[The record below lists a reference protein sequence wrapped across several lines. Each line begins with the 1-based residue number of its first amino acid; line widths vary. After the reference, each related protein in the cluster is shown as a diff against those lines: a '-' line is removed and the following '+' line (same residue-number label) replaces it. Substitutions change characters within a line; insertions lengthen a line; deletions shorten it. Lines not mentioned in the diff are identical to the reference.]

1 MSISF
6 NHSVA
11 LAILRSSISVA
22 CFTSFPEPLKL
33 SKVVHFNLLTCIF
46 WQRTTCRCGICPL
59 RFTSVSQGGGGSDG
73 WKTVTSFLAAVSVAW
88 RKNGRPSAPGT
99 MGGNLH
105 MVATSFPSPHLLF
118 ILEKQPQSIN
128 PSVLLSEQ
136 RTKGLWQPVLWS
148 SYSRFLEAGPVFGIL
163 TQVLSSDE
171 IPFAWPWWFWLQF
184 SDNQVCYE
192 QRTEERIG
200 IEGRKLSN
208 TSIESNTALSKH
220 WPLLEWIICNN
231 PLWLPNIHWL
241 CKLGLPKFE
250 LRICQWF
257 PFLLWLSCT
266 LPYIIFSS

>member
-1 MSISF
+1 MHRLFDRCSK
-6 NHSVA
+6 A
-11 LAILRSSISVA
+11 LSCCEVGWWAFLSTTVWLLPSSSLQYQWPVLHH
-22 CFTSFPEPLKL
+22 FLNLWSYQKL
-33 SKVVHFNLLTCIF
+33 STLICSLASSGREQHAGVEYAPFGSLQWAKV
-46 WQRTTCRCGICPL
+46 
-59 RFTSVSQGGGGSDG
+59 GGGSDG
-73 WKTVTSFLAAVSVAW
+73 WKTVTSFLAAVSVLW
-88 RKNGRPSAPGT
+88 RKNGRPSAPGK

-105 MVATSFPSPHLLF
+105 MVATSFPSPHLF
-118 ILEKQPQSIN
+118 ILEKQSQSIN

-136 RTKGLWQPVLWS
+136 RTKGIWQPILWS

-163 TQVLSSDE
+163 TQVLSSDA

-192 QRTEERIG
+192 QRTEERRG

-250 LRICQWF
+250 L
-257 PFLLWLSCT
+257 S
-266 LPYIIFSS
+266 